1 MSAPADAYRHLR
13 ANWSYPT
20 AVRFGVGRL
29 QELADACR
37 VTGIARPLVVT
48 DPGLAKLPL
57 LAEVME
63 LLKEGG
69 LPAAL
74 FSQIK
79 PNPEGRNIDDGVAVY
94 RAGGHDGVVAIGG
107 GSALDAGKAIAFQAG
122 QTRPMWDFE
131 DVGDWWTRADASAIA
146 PIVAVP
152 TTAGTGSEVGR
163 ASVVTHEPTRTKKI
177 IFHPKM
183 LPSIVISDPAV
194 TAGLPANIT
203 AWTGMDALAHNLEAY
218 SSTYHHPLG
227 DGIAVEGMRLVKEW
241 LPRAVADGS
250 DLEAR
255 AHMLAAA
262 SMGAIAFQKGLG
274 AIHAL
279 SHPVGAVYDTHHGL
293 TNAVF
298 MPYVLAFNRPAVEAK
313 LDRAAAYLGLTGG
326 FEGFLAWVLELRQQL
341 KIPHAA
347 GALGIDPARLD
358 TLSEMAAA
366 DPTAGGNPVK
376 VGAAELRGLYERAL
390 AGTV

>member
-1 MSAPADAYRHLR
+1 M
-13 ANWSYPT
+13 
-20 AVRFGVGRL
+20 
-29 QELADACR
+29 
-37 VTGIARPLVVT
+37 
-48 DPGLAKLPL
+48 
-57 LAEVME
+57 
-63 LLKEGG
+63 
-69 LPAAL
+69 
-74 FSQIK
+74 
-79 PNPEGRNIDDGVAVY
+79 
-94 RAGGHDGVVAIGG
+94 
-107 GSALDAGKAIAFQAG
+107 DAG
-122 QTRPMWDFE
+122 RC
-131 DVGDWWTRADASAIA
+131 RRHR

-183 LPSIVISDPAV
+183 LPSVVISDPAV

-279 SHPVGAVYDTHHGL
+279 SHPVGAIYDTHHGL

-298 MPYVLAFNRPAVEAK
+298 MPYVLAFNRSAVEVK
-313 LDRAAAYLGLTGG
+313 LARAAAYIGLKDAS
-326 FEGFLAWVLELRQQL
+326 FDGFLAWVLELRQQL
-341 KIPHAA
+341 KIPTRQERSASARTSSTSCRRWRPRTRPPAATRSRSARRNSARSTTARWPARSELEKRALPGAFFDSVALRQQPAADHLGLDLGCALEDVEDSGVAQHAA
-347 GALGIDPARLD
+347 DLVFQRIAV
-358 TLSEMAAA
+358 AAMDLQA
-366 DPTAGGNPVK
+366 GVGVAPGDAGG
-376 VGAAELRGLYERAL
+376 
-390 AGTV
+390 